1 MPTLTGGQILV
12 EYLIK
17 EGVPY
22 VVGIPGHGDMGIF
35 DAFKGRAE
43 IRVLQSRHEQS
54 AAHIA
59 DGYYRVARRP
69 LVVITSIGPGAVNT
83 AMGVATAYVDS
94 MAMVVITGGAQTYM
108 KGRGVLQEI

>member
-22 VVGIPGHGDMGIF
+22 VIGIPGHGDMGLF
-35 DAFKGRAE
+35 DAFKGRTE
-43 IRVLQSRHEQS
+43 IKVLQARHEQS

-59 DGYYRVARRP
+59 DGYFRVRLGPFATLQQARDASVSARRFMP
-69 LVVITSIGPGAVNT
+69 ANDRPFVVRP
-83 AMGVATAYVDS
+83 
-94 MAMVVITGGAQTYM
+94 
-108 KGRGVLQEI
+108 